1 MNLDRMNIDRKTI
14 VRNVLVVVGV
24 LVLIPVLA
32 LGALA
37 VSSRVS
43 DGPSVVFSGGP
54 LVSGELVSGPEPDWS
69 FARDIRTIE
78 ELQLLDPPRSRILW
92 IVEHEGKIYLNSNY
106 MLGFV
111 GRLWKRWPAQAER
124 DGRAILRIEGK
135 RYERTL
141 VRIQTGAVVD
151 GIAAE
156 FNRKYRAGM
165 TREEVEAGKL
175 WLFEL
180 APPNA
185 NMTGGAR

>member
-1 MNLDRMNIDRKTI
+1 MNIDRRTT
-14 VRNVLVVVGV
+14 VRRVLAVIRV

-32 LGALA
+32 LSALA

-54 LVSGELVSGPEPDWS
+54 LVSGELVTGPEPDWS
-69 FARDIRTIE
+69 FARDIREI

-124 DGRAILRIEGK
+124 DGRAILRIDGK
-135 RYERTL
+135 RYERQL
-141 VRIQTGAVVD
+141 VRIKSGAGLEGVM
-151 GIAAE
+151 AE
-156 FNRKYRAGM
+156 FSRKYGGM
-165 TREEVEAGKL
+165 STAAIESEST

-180 APPNA
+180 APRPA
-185 NMTGGAR
+185 GMRGASR